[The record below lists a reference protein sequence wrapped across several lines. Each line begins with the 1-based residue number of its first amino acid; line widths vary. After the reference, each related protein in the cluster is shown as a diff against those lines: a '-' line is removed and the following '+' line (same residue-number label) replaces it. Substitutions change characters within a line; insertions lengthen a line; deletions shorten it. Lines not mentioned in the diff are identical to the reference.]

1 MTTMSDSSSRHL
13 AALNALKA
21 VKARKADPSWD
32 FKKNHEAY
40 LANLESRK
48 ALNSDALVDLR
59 AGELSKSFSSSHLRC
74 AFPDH
79 T

>member
-1 MTTMSDSSSRHL
+1 MSDATSRHL

-21 VKARKADPSWD
+21 VKARRVDPSWD

-48 ALNSDALVDLR
+48 ALNSDALGDFR
-59 AGELSKSFSSSHLRC
+59 TRKLSES
-74 AFPDH
+74 